1 MEYLLMWLIAEDFVV
16 CENKNGP
23 VCNIQSL
30 PLYKPKVLE
39 EPLIKEITFR
49 GVETDPTF

>member
-1 MEYLLMWLIAEDFVV
+1 MEYLLMWLIAEDF
-16 CENKNGP
+16 ENKNEP

-30 PLYKPKVLE
+30 PLYKPKVLK

-49 GVETDPTF
+49 GVATDPSF